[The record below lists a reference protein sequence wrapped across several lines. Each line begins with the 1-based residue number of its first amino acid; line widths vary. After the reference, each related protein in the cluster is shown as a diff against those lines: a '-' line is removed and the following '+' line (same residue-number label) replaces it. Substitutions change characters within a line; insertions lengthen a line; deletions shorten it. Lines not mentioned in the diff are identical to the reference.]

1 MKKKRIE
8 NESLCETYEFFLQI
22 QVFEQKLKLRP
33 YPLVIFFALAR
44 DWDDPN

>member
-1 MKKKRIE
+1 MKKKIE
-8 NESLCETYEFFLQI
+8 NESLCDEFFLQI